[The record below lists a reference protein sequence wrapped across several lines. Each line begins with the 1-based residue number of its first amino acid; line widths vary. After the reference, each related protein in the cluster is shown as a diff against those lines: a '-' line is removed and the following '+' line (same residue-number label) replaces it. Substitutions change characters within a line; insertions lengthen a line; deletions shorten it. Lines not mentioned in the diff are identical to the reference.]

1 MDYKGNFISTMKEDK
16 ENHNRPLHHKKKKAI
31 PPRVESILEPKT
43 QEIPPRTP
51 GILDDFLYTRSRESV
66 DKDIRESWEN
76 LQAKYGDPSVSTDI
90 ILEDLFKWMNVS
102 KANRRFVYN
111 KLLELTNS
119 TKESRA
125 KNETIEYLNNQIE
138 RTIEM

>member
-16 ENHNRPLHHKKKKAI
+16 ENHKRPLHHKKKKTI
-31 PPRVESILEPKT
+31 PPRVESILEPKP

-76 LQAKYGDPSVSTDI
+76 LQAKYGDPSVSTDM

-119 TKESRA
+119 AKESRG
-125 KNETIEYLNNQIE
+125 KIETIEYLSNQIE
-138 RTIEM
+138 RIKEM